1 MNVIGSQVDLLAKML
16 DVSDMRHKVLAQNVA
31 NVNTPGYRQ
40 LDVSFEEAFSHALT
54 SGPQSLA
61 LQVKPQL
68 VQGKGG
74 IERMDG
80 NNVDVDGEMG
90 RLAKNTTLYRSYAQ
104 IMAVQLAMM
113 RSAIMG
119 Q

>member
-16 DVSDMRHKVLAQNVA
+16 DVSDLRHKVLAQNVA
-31 NVNTPGYRQ
+31 NVNTPGYHQ
-40 LDVSFEEAFSHALT
+40 LDVSFEDAFGRALS
-54 SGPQSLA
+54 SGRG
-61 LQVKPQL
+61 LQVKPDI

-74 IERMDG
+74 TERADG
-80 NNVDVDGEMG
+80 NNVDIDGEMG
-90 RLAKNTTLYRSYAQ
+90 RLAKNTTLYKTYAQ
-104 IMAVQLAMM
+104 ILAVQLAMM